1 LRGNVNT
8 MSEIKI
14 EIRAVTGNSSNPA
27 KLQNFKRTFIAED
40 FKPIGGDYCLHLSKL
55 QAVKLDD
62 FFHRMN
68 LAGGSETFFF
78 HLLEKDKWVEAG
90 KITKTDAGTYTFLK
104 LEEEEYAHHS
114 NFIEI

>member
-1 LRGNVNT
+1 

-14 EIRAVTGNSSNPA
+14 EIRAVSGNSSNPA
-27 KLQNFKRTFIAED
+27 KLQNFKRTFLAEE
-40 FKPIGGDYCLHLSKL
+40 FKPVGDDYSLRLSKL

-62 FFHRMN
+62 FFYRMN
-68 LAGGSETFFF
+68 LAGGSESFFF
-78 HLLEKDKWVEAG
+78 HFIKTGKWIEAG

-104 LEEEEYAHHS
+104 LEEEEFAHHS